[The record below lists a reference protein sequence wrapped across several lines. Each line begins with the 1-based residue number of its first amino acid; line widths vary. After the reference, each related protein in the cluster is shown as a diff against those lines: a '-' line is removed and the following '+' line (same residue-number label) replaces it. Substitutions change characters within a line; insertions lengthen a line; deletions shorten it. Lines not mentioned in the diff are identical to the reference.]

1 MARLTNDQWASI
13 RSVWEYSPDELSHA
27 AAAQRAAEK
36 HGFTA
41 PSKLAVKKAADR
53 EGGQRKASLSGI
65 NQAAHRIADAMV
77 ESDGS
82 KVVGKVVADNSKKGA

>member
-13 RSVWEYSPDELSHA
+13 RAILEYSPDEVSHA
-27 AAAQRAAEK
+27 VAAARAAEK

-41 PSKLAVKKAADR
+41 PSKQAVKKAADR
-53 EGGQRKASLSGI
+53 EVWQRKASLSGI
-65 NQAAHRIADAMV
+65 NQSAHRIADGMV

-82 KVVGKVVADNSKKGA
+82 KVVGKVVAATS